1 MSLRISDL
9 FDKERL
15 PSAHYQKWLFYIY
28 LPVGL
33 LIFFLRLCLG
43 VQMFLIACILRKSY
57 VIRSA
62 ILRVYATLMGVV
74 IVNKGPVEHWD
85 SKTRL
90 MVANHITAIDHFAIE
105 LSQPCTLPSIWDIPN
120 FLRWTLGYVDLGAK
134 KGREEF
140 VKQVKA
146 YLANKPEE
154 CNASDTSL
162 PLLSFPEGCI
172 TNGNKGLLKFSSWP
186 FEVSETVQPIALTLH
201 RPVFSELKS
210 TVIGSPW
217 WEDVFYFMLLP
228 VSIIHINWLSPMHK
242 KPDESSEEFAD
253 RCSSVLSAY
262 LEIEKTSF
270 TSSDV
275 NEALRRIF
283 RESRNAKV
291 TAAGKIAKNNVTEA
305 NLNSWALKIKQAHPK
320 IHLSALKD
328 NLRLTKDPG
337 ETINII
343 MKGGLVAE
351 SQEAYARSKT
361 LSEKLLK
368 MPKDVR
374 RLLEDRKWD
383 LIERNRKGY
392 LEKSRKLI
400 NDLKQQLE

>member
-1 MSLRISDL
+1 MSLRINDL
-9 FDKERL
+9 FDKERI

-28 LPVGL
+28 LPIGFI
-33 LIFFLRLCLG
+33 IFFLRLGLG
-43 VQMFLIACILRKSY
+43 IQMFLIACILRKNY

-62 ILRVYATLMGVV
+62 ILRIYAMLMGIV

-85 SKTRL
+85 NKTRL

-105 LSQPCTLPSIWDIPN
+105 LSQSCTLPSIWDIPN

-146 YLANKPEE
+146 YLAHKHEE

-186 FEVSETVQPIALTLH
+186 FEVAETIQPIALTMH
-201 RPVFSELKS
+201 RPIFSELKS

-217 WEDVFYFMLLP
+217 WEDVLFFMLLP

-242 KPDESSEEFAD
+242 KPDETSEEFAD

-283 RESRNAKV
+283 RESRNNKAM
-291 TAAGKIAKNNVTEA
+291 ASGKIAKNNVTEA

-320 IHLSALKD
+320 IHLSVLKD
-328 NLRLTKDPG
+328 NLRVTKDPG

-343 MKGGLVAE
+343 MKGGLISE
-351 SQEAYARSKT
+351 SKEAYANSKT

-383 LIERNRKGY
+383 LIERNRKSY
-392 LEKSRKLI
+392 LDKSRKLI
-400 NDLKQQLE
+400 NNLKQQLE